1 MPPNQVVIQDHTQ
14 VIIIAD
20 MITHLDSGQVLLQDI
35 WQHQIEV
42 VLMEALG
49 VQEGVLGVDQAVLV
63 DLLELQGDELK
74 NLKNTKTI

>member
-49 VQEGVLGVDQAVLV
+49 VQEGVLGVDQVVLV

>member
-1 MPPNQVVIQDHTQ
+1 
-14 VIIIAD
+14 